1 MKKTY
6 DVINKY
12 FYKKYISATVCKV
25 SEEYTHAVDNRRVQ

>member
-12 FYKKYISATVCKV
+12 FYKKYRATVCKV